1 MSDYQMNTE
10 NQPKRLKAK
19 LSTYITGFILSI
31 ICTLIAFSV
40 VQTHA
45 FAPQALYL
53 SVVALGVLQ
62 LVIQIFCFL
71 RLNTSAE
78 EGRWNLVT
86 LLFTLIV
93 VAIVVTGSLW
103 IMYNLNYNMVSH

>member
-1 MSDYQMNTE
+1 MSEYQLTTE
-10 NQPKRLKAK
+10 NQAKRLTGK
-19 LSTYITGFILSI
+19 LKIYVIGFILSI
-31 ICTLIAFSV
+31 ICTLLAFGLV
-40 VQTHA
+40 ETHA
-45 FAPQALYL
+45 LIPQTLYL
-53 SVVALGVLQ
+53 AVILLGVIQ
-62 LVIQIFCFL
+62 LVVQIFCFL

-86 LLFTLIV
+86 LLFTLVV